1 MPTLVFEIE
10 DGSRVMAPLD
20 GRTTIGSAEGNDIV
34 AERAEIA
41 AHHAEVFTNQDNT
54 WWVRDNNSP
63 AGTFVNGSRVTTQ
76 RLSPGDLLLFGSIS
90 ARFVLETATHDTPPA
105 PESPVTPDPEIEKKK
120 LEIAKLDEALTKAR
134 AEFEQTIKEQES
146 RLATLREEA
155 ARLEPAM
162 GSKRK
167 ELSGLDAALAKAMAD
182 LEKTTRDEQERIAA
196 LRSEAA
202 GLEAAVGEHKHD
214 LASLAA
220 TLAKAREEMEKAAK
234 VHESRLTELQQHAS
248 GLETDIGRKKQE
260 ITGLTGALHEA
271 EKIAGEKRRKNEEL
285 AKSVAEAARLHE
297 VLSHQVRTLSEQQ
310 RTKLS
315 EMERLEQDLA
325 SLESRKME
333 TAGVLEEHEAGRLR
347 AEKLMKQT
355 AAQREQ
361 ADAELK
367 KLGTEKTR
375 LTDEVRRLGEQ
386 SAGFNREISKL
397 EIRKSDARANLDEL
411 EKSRG
416 AMQSQLNDVTKSLAD
431 ATAQHRQISTD
442 LKEEEARLRKL
453 RSEADA
459 AAEQIKAEQSEI
471 ASHTSTKENLIALNK
486 QLQAEVADVG
496 NRLAE
501 LSRMEERL
509 LESRREMQ
517 RTESAHLS
525 LQVEHDE
532 LTRKHAVVRQSVQDL
547 EAHVLELN
555 NTQDRL
561 EQALPA
567 LKSEHAEAENSRRL
581 LNEEIARLRADV
593 TDGVTRLADT
603 LQKSDQAQRHLAELD
618 KKCHELEA
626 VSARLG
632 DVQDQLQKA
641 ELEKNRMESQ
651 IEALAQASLSSQARL
666 TEIETAGKSTGIR
679 VSQLQM
685 KEAELQNT
693 IKQLGDEQ
701 QCERERFEGLRLLSQ
716 DAERETERQKE
727 RLNSQ
732 LSEMREE
739 IARLE
744 SRLVHARNGN
754 AELDQLYEKLGR
766 MPDASPEAREAWLE
780 IQRRKNAIAE
790 QLPAGIQV
798 RPQSRPT
805 VVPRAR

>member
-34 AERAEIA
+34 AEREEIA
-41 AHHAEVFTNQDNT
+41 AHHAELFTDQDNT
-54 WWVRDNNSP
+54 WWVRDKNSP

-90 ARFVLETATHDTPPA
+90 ARFVLETATHETPPA
-105 PESPVTPDPEIEKKK
+105 PKSPATPDPEIEKKK
-120 LEIAKLDEALTKAR
+120 LEIAKLDDDLIKAR
-134 AEFEQTIKEQES
+134 AEFEKTIKEQES

-182 LEKTTRDEQERIAA
+182 LEKNTRDEQERIAA

-202 GLEAAVGEHKHD
+202 GLEAAVGDHKQD
-214 LASLAA
+214 LASLAS
-220 TLAKAREEMEKAAK
+220 TLAKARMEMEKAAK

-248 GLETDIGRKKQE
+248 GLESDIGKKKQE

-271 EKIAGEKRRKNEEL
+271 EKIAEEKRKKNEDL
-285 AKSVAEAARLHE
+285 AKSVTEAAGRHE

-310 RTKLS
+310 RIKLT

-325 SLESRKME
+325 SLESRKVE
-333 TAGVLEEHEAGRLR
+333 TAGVLEEHEAGRKR
-347 AEKLMKQT
+347 AEELMKQT

-367 KLGTEKTR
+367 KLSAEKTR

-386 SAGFNREISKL
+386 SVGLNREHSEL
-397 EIRKSDARANLDEL
+397 ETRKSETRANLDEL
-411 EKSRG
+411 DKRRSE
-416 AMQSQLNDVTKSLAD
+416 AQSQLNNETKRLAD
-431 ATAQHRQISTD
+431 TTARHGQILSGI
-442 LKEEEARLRKL
+442 KEQEARLTKL
-453 RSEADA
+453 RSEADEA
-459 AAEQIKAEQSEI
+459 AAQIQAEHGEI
-471 ASHTSTKENLIALNK
+471 ASHTATKENLIALNK
-486 QLQAEVADVG
+486 QLQAEVAGVG
-496 NRLAE
+496 NRLSE
-501 LSRMEERL
+501 LSRTEEQL

-517 RTESAHLS
+517 QTEAAHLS
-525 LQVEHDE
+525 LKVEHDE
-532 LTRKHAVVRQSVQDL
+532 LTRKHAVLRQSAQDL
-547 EAHVLELN
+547 EAHVLELI

-567 LKSEHAEAENSRRL
+567 LKSAHDEAVNARQHL
-581 LNEEIARLRADV
+581 IDEIARVSVSVSDEE
-593 TDGVTRLADT
+593 TKLADT
-603 LQKSDQAQRHLAELD
+603 LQKSDLARRHLAELD
-618 KKCHELEA
+618 KKNQELEA
-626 VSARLG
+626 VTARLG
-632 DVQDQLQKA
+632 DTQEQLQKA
-641 ELEKNRMESQ
+641 EQEKSRIESQ
-651 IEALAQASLSSQARL
+651 IQALAQSCLSSQTRL
-666 TEIETAGKSTGIR
+666 TEFEIAEKSSGIR
-679 VSQLQM
+679 VSQLQT
-685 KEAELQNT
+685 KETELQNAV
-693 IKQLGDEQ
+693 KQLGNEQ
-701 QCERERFEGLRLLSQ
+701 QRERERFESLRHLSQ

-727 RLNSQ
+727 QLNTQ
-732 LSEMREE
+732 LALMREE
-739 IARLE
+739 VAQLE
-744 SRLVHARNGN
+744 SRLVHARSWN

-766 MPDASPEAREAWLE
+766 MPDASPESREAWLE

-790 QLPAGIQV
+790 QLPTGIQV

-805 VVPRAR
+805 VVPRVR